1 MIETRQKN
9 VNFGVSESQKI
20 HVWEA
25 QVTNDSTPLLAAY
38 KSWKKSSDLQ
48 QAKKASEQE
57 QLDDYSHIPALKK
70 NNKKIRMNQG
80 AAAEEGGF
88 LSGSYDDFDDEENF
102 KLKED
107 RGQKRKGSESEDESD
122 EEAEVS
128 PQKVP
133 KL

>member
-1 MIETRQKN
+1 MIETRRKN
-9 VNFGVSESQKI
+9 VNFGVSESRKI

-38 KSWKKSSDLQ
+38 KNWKKSSDLQ

-70 NNKKIRMNQG
+70 NRKKIRMKQG
-80 AAAEEGGF
+80 AAAEEGG
-88 LSGSYDDFDDEENF
+88 SDDDFDDEENF

-107 RGQKRKGSESEDESD
+107 RGQKRTGSESEDESD